1 MLVLRAA
8 QKRDV
13 HVLPSERKTEDEIE
27 RLRTIARFVGE
38 SVETALEI
46 LHRSARC
53 DIAEKIAADDA
64 LFREPREFG
73 FVRIVLFDIPIEV
86 DGNESERQRIDLGLS
101 EFEEI
106 LGVDFHRRGGSPE
119 SRGEPGLLVQGL
131 TSDDI
136 DRLAADGR
144 VERIARRAIVPLDGP
159 TVTIVIDGWFRVFRN
174 AAFVRD
180 VTLFL
185 AAAGDV
191 LAPSSL
197 FGERSAE
204 SGAEALADAHV
215 LLLAPEAFV
224 RHAESDPELY
234 MRMAVVLGRRVSRVQ
249 KRLEELSRFGVE
261 ARVAGSLIDLA
272 SDFGTPL
279 QAGIKLDLPL
289 SQEDL
294 ANLAGTTRES
304 CSSAVAE
311 FARRG
316 FVKGARLK
324 GLVILDREGLAAV
337 AAAGV

>member
-1 MLVLRAA
+1 MLAA
-8 QKRDV
+8 
-13 HVLPSERKTEDEIE
+13 EREAKDEIE
-27 RLRTIARFVGE
+27 RLGAVARLARE
-38 SVETALEI
+38 AVEPALEF
-46 LHRSARC
+46 LHRGAGRDVAKEISA
-53 DIAEKIAADDA
+53 DHA
-64 LFREPREFG
+64 LFRESREFG
-73 FVRIVLFDIPIEV
+73 FVRVILLDISTEV
-86 DGNESERQRIDLGLS
+86 YGNESERQRVDLGLS
-101 EFEEI
+101 KLEEI
-106 LGVDFHRRGGSPE
+106 LGVDFHMTRRFAGVRRRTRSV
-119 SRGEPGLLVQGL
+119 VQGL
-131 TSDDI
+131 TADDI

-144 VERIARRAIVPLDGP
+144 VELIARRTIVPLDGP

-191 LAPSSL
+191 LAPSAL

-204 SGAEALADAHV
+204 SGAEALVDAHV
-215 LLLAPEAFV
+215 LLLAPEAFT

-234 MRMAVVLGRRVSRVQ
+234 TKIAVVLGRRASRVQ

-272 SDFGTPL
+272 ADFGT
-279 QAGIKLDLPL
+279 AGPAGVKLDLPL

-316 FVKGARLK
+316 FVKGSRLK
-324 GLVILDREGLAAV
+324 GLVILDRAGLAAV
-337 AAAGV
+337 ANAGV

>member
-1 MLVLRAA
+1 M
-8 QKRDV
+8 Q
-13 HVLPSERKTEDEIE
+13 
-27 RLRTIARFVGE
+27 
-38 SVETALEI
+38 
-46 LHRSARC
+46 
-53 DIAEKIAADDA
+53 
-64 LFREPREFG
+64 
-73 FVRIVLFDIPIEV
+73 
-86 DGNESERQRIDLGLS
+86 GLS
-101 EFEEI
+101 
-106 LGVDFHRRGGSPE
+106 
-119 SRGEPGLLVQGL
+119 
-131 TSDDI
+131 SDDI

-215 LLLAPEAFV
+215 LLLAPEAFM

-234 MRMAVVLGRRVSRVQ
+234 MKMAVVLGRRVSRVQ
-249 KRLEELSRFGVE
+249 RHLEELSRFGVK

-272 SDFGTPL
+272 ADFGIPV

-316 FVKGARLK
+316 FVKGSRLK
-324 GLVILDREGLAAV
+324 GLVILDRDGLAAV